1 MIFRC
6 IVIYARRAFQSLHR
20 PGNEVSFRR
29 MQITA
34 GRIYAQMPF
43 GAREALLSGK
53 SQALEEKPGEVLHV
67 QS

>member
-1 MIFRC
+1 
-6 IVIYARRAFQSLHR
+6 
-20 PGNEVSFRR
+20 

-53 SQALEEKPGEVLHV
+53 SQALEEKPGEVFHV